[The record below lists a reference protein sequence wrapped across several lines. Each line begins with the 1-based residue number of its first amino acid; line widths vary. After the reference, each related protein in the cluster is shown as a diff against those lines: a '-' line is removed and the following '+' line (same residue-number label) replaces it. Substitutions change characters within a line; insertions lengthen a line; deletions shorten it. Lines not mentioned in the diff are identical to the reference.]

1 MEQDFAQNYLCE
13 LQNGPS
19 AIDWL
24 HKQTTIHLTVVYYR
38 CSVDDCCLV
47 THEVVHVSND
57 LKHDAYLVE
66 KFHATTMN
74 VLEQDNLLVHQN
86 IKFGDQTKIRH
97 LLITW
102 PKQNCLLCTASMGW
116 DMEKVH
122 AMHVQAM

>member
-24 HKQTTIHLTVVYYR
+24 HKQTTIHLT
-38 CSVDDCCLV
+38 
-47 THEVVHVSND
+47 VVHVSND

-97 LLITW
+97 LLIT
-102 PKQNCLLCTASMGW
+102 
-116 DMEKVH
+116 
-122 AMHVQAM
+122 